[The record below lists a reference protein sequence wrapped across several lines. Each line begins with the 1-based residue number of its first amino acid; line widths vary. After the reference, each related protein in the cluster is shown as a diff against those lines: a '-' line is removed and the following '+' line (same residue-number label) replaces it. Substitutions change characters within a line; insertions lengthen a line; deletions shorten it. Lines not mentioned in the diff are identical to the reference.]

1 MSMNAY
7 VVPLVLAIS
16 SLPAFIAAAMIGRSG
31 RAGRQDNVRDDTPA
45 LARLM
50 LLVGVAILAGAAGL
64 LWAGDNETR
73 RLVVIVAMVLAVNG
87 LGLVLIFSLGRKR
100 NRRP

>member
-1 MSMNAY
+1 MDTH

-16 SLPAFIAAAMIGRSG
+16 SLPAFIAAALIRRSASATRPGGGRSG
-31 RAGRQDNVRDDTPA
+31 GPA

-73 RLVVIVAMVLAVNG
+73 RLAVIVAMVLAVNG
-87 LGLVLIFSLGRKR
+87 LGLALIFSLGRKR